1 MKAIVGID
9 TEKRYEAGWELFK
22 MLKFDNSEAVL
33 VHVIEPILPQVAYP
47 TFSDADTLADL
58 IADFERMGKEL
69 LEQSLKDMETPGITL
84 KGEMRRGGAVAQMTE
99 AAGAHDADMIVAGAY
114 PKSGW
119 EKLFL
124 SSVSRGLLI
133 DAKRTMLFGK
143 QKPTPADGLHVV
155 FASDNSEYS
164 EKCLQRFIS
173 FAPKGISKITVVTAF
188 DYDDSVI
195 PIVMAKMGKEA
206 GDKPLWIEEQV
217 TEKTAAVAER
227 LKAVSPEVNYL
238 VERGSANTVIENH
251 MEQSGADLLV
261 VGAQGHGFMH
271 RLIVGST
278 AMHLVLATM
287 FNVLVI
293 RTREDEAPAE
303 S

>member
-1 MKAIVGID
+1 MKAVVGID
-9 TEKRYEAGWELFK
+9 TEQRYAPAWDLFK
-22 MLKFDNSEAVL
+22 RLEFDQPEAIL
-33 VHVIEPILPQVAYP
+33 VHVVEPILPQVAYP

-69 LEQSLKDMETPGITL
+69 LEKSLEELKSEGISMKAEL
-84 KGEMRRGGAVAQMTE
+84 RRGGAVAQMTE
-99 AAGAHDADMIVAGAY
+99 AATSHGADMIVAGAN
-114 PKSGW
+114 PKSGL

-133 DAKRTMLFGK
+133 DGKRTMIFGK
-143 QKPTPADGLHVV
+143 KEPSSETGLHLV
-155 FASDNSEYS
+155 FATDHSEYAD
-164 EKCLQRFIS
+164 KCLERFIK
-173 FAPKGISKITVVTAF
+173 FNPKGISKITVVTAF

-195 PIVMAKMGKEA
+195 PIVMAKLGREA

-217 TEKTAAVAER
+217 TEKTLGAVEK
-227 LKAVSPEVNYL
+227 LKAIAPEVEYH
-238 VERGSANTVIENH
+238 VERGSANAIIDAQMDAT
-251 MEQSGADLLV
+251 GADLLV
-261 VGAQGHGFMH
+261 IGAQGHGFMH

-287 FNVLVI
+287 HNVMVV
-293 RTREDEAPAE
+293 RAEGDEAT